1 MEEIGPESNKAK
13 LKITLVLKKK
23 KETSQKKPQKTFRT
37 EMSRTYILE
46 RNMFLTLRF
55 FYSIERRLQQKWSN
69 VFMKYVKLT
78 VTLQNSL

>member
-23 KETSQKKPQKTFRT
+23 KKKKKPKKKKPFRT
-37 EMSRTYILE
+37 EMSRTDILE
-46 RNMFLTLRF
+46 RNMFLTLRI

-78 VTLQNSL
+78 VTLQNTL

>member
-1 MEEIGPESNKAK
+1 MEEIGAESNKAK

-23 KETSQKKPQKTFRT
+23 KKTFRT
-37 EMSRTYILE
+37 EMSRTDILE
-46 RNMFLTLRF
+46 RNMFLTLRI

-78 VTLQNSL
+78 VTLQNTL